1 MPMMMRPPGEV
12 QSLSRQPNEGMI
24 RYAIRRAL
32 TGPESELMGLVNPLA
47 IGSVITK
54 APKALSAADEL
65 AKLVRGMG
73 GAFGDD
79 VAKAVPNVTSRAV
92 NASGESAA
100 SLESMRRMAA
110 AKQAGRQAV
119 RRRPSGAYEPF
130 VGDPSDV
137 VPNPG
142 DQLGWLTN
150 GIFERIR

>member
-1 MPMMMRPPGEV
+1 MPLMMRSAGEI
-12 QSLSRQPNEGMI
+12 QSLQRQPNEGMI

-32 TGPESELMGLVNPLA
+32 TGPENELMGLVNPMA
-47 IGSVITK
+47 FGSVITK
-54 APKALSAADEL
+54 GPKAIGAIDEL
-65 AKLVRGMG
+65 AKLVRGLG
-73 GAFGDD
+73 GTFGDD
-79 VAKAVPNVTSRAV
+79 VVKAVPKVTQRAL

-100 SLESMRRMAA
+100 SLESMGRMAA

-130 VGDPSDV
+130 VGDPSDIT
-137 VPNPG
+137 PNPG